1 MIVFKVYSIRRQGTE
16 WFININDQPTNYHSL
31 PCVNTWGET
40 LIGRRFELTGKT
52 GEEGMQKGEESR
64 GTPLESQ

>member
-1 MIVFKVYSIRRQGTE
+1 MIVFKVYGIRRQVTE
-16 WFININDQPTNYHSL
+16 WFININDQLANYHSI

-52 GEEGMQKGEESR
+52 VEEGMRQGEESR
-64 GTPLESQ
+64 GTTLKSQ